1 MKKKNMNDGI
11 GKGIGIRRAA
21 LVGVIGILMLSVS
34 ATMVVR
40 ADLTYP
46 DSLYGTVTV
55 DGVDAP
61 IGTIVRG
68 EIVGAVGSPGE
79 GSITVTE
86 AGKYGGPGGFD
97 PKLEIITDSH
107 NDDGKPIKFY
117 VKRPSDTV
125 EIEANENATCNSY
138 FFTTNQLG
146 LTVITGAPVNGT
158 VAGKIAYTC
167 NGTGIADVE
176 VNLTDGSVVASTTTD
191 GDGNYT
197 FNDVLPGDY
206 YVNASKIRFWDNS
219 TAATVTAGNTTEA
232 NMMLWLKG
240 DLDGNCTVADAQDL
254 LLMKQACLR
263 LIAGDWKY
271 DLNGNGRNGDIGDL
285 VLLKRA
291 SLGEI
296 VL

>member
-21 LVGVIGILMLSVS
+21 LVGVIGILVISVL
-34 ATMVVR
+34 ATMAVPTVFGDVVIP
-40 ADLTYP
+40 T
-46 DSLYGTVTV
+46 SFYGTVTV
-55 DGVDAP
+55 NGVDAP

-68 EIVGAVGSPGE
+68 EIVGAAGLPGE

-86 AGKYGGPGGFD
+86 AGKYGGPDGFD
-97 PKLEIITDSH
+97 PKLVISTNSGSDI
-107 NDDGKPIKFY
+107 GKTIEFY
-117 VKRPSDTV
+117 VDGVKA
-125 EIEANENATCNSY
+125 EENATFDSDVH
-138 FFTTNQLG
+138 QLN
-146 LTVITGAPVNGT
+146 LTVGALVNGS
-158 VAGKIAYTC
+158 VAGNISYTC

-176 VNLTDGSVVASTTTD
+176 VNLTQGGSVVKSTTTD
-191 GDGNYT
+191 GTGYYTFTDVIPGNYNVT
-197 FNDVLPGDY
+197 
-206 YVNASKIRFWDNS
+206 ASKIRFWDNS
-219 TAATVTAGNTTEA
+219 TAVTVTAGNTAEA
-232 NMMLWLKG
+232 DMMLWLKG
-240 DLDGNCTVADAQDL
+240 DLDNNCTVADAQDL

-291 SLGEI
+291 SLGQI